1 MLTVLAR
8 TGGLPGL
15 DARPELLLYRRAG
28 RRSRAEGLTPNFDLA
43 ELGRL
48 AEPEVIPLRRKEG
61 QSVNIR
67 EEDITL
73 DENDI
78 VVVGVRK
85 AEYYYTGGLLRN
97 QQVPMPIDIDLT
109 ATEAVMRSGGPLV
122 NGGFGGGNFQG
133 TIITNE
139 VSSTNPSLLTVLR
152 KGPNNRR
159 IPIRV
164 DLNEALRDPR
174 EDILIQDGDTLL
186 LQQTTGEAFARY
198 FMDHLN
204 ITGSG
209 QIFQRGDASGF
220 GTIRIP

>member
-1 MLTVLAR
+1 M
-8 TGGLPGL
+8 
-15 DARPELLLYRRAG
+15 
-28 RRSRAEGLTPNFDLA
+28 
-43 ELGRL
+43 
-48 AEPEVIPLRRKEG
+48 
-61 QSVNIR
+61 
-67 EEDITL
+67 
-73 DENDI
+73 
-78 VVVGVRK
+78 VVGVRK

-204 ITGSG
+204 ITGSYTNSTVCLPAG
-209 QIFQRGDASGF
+209 VYTDLKLMLVFSMGTASPSTRAFQCLLYPS
-220 GTIRIP
+220 PK